1 MFDDSDS
8 VETSRGDEVRAEIV
22 TDMENECPVGAAQ
35 IRIYTLYSED
45 SYAYDIEIK
54 DIEDVAAGSLAE
66 GSNQVSMSENG
77 SAYYTFKPSIS
88 ARYTF
93 APVGGMEIYSKI
105 DADDETMYDLKK
117 LSVSDGE
124 AALESGNTYYI
135 CFDGGVED
143 KWGDTQTSWSMN
155 VTRGETLSNSKISSW
170 KLRDNRNYEFLP
182 DMKLSGIKTFWIE
195 RLSSLYM
202 MMAV

>member
-1 MFDDSDS
+1 MLTEKQRKLVFDDSDS

-77 SAYYTFKPSIS
+77 SAYYTFKPSI
-88 ARYTF
+88 F
-93 APVGGMEIYSKI
+93 AKV
-105 DADDETMYDLKK
+105 
-117 LSVSDGE
+117 
-124 AALESGNTYYI
+124 YI
-135 CFDGGVED
+135 CPSGRY
-143 KWGDTQTSWSMN
+143 GDLQQD
-155 VTRGETLSNSKISSW
+155 R
-170 KLRDNRNYEFLP
+170 R
-182 DMKLSGIKTFWIE
+182 
-195 RLSSLYM
+195 
-202 MMAV
+202 